1 LADAVEDNACHV
13 SSIVVHAQPA
23 ALDAVAAAI
32 AELPGAEIHARD
44 AAGKLVVV
52 LTAASERTISDNLQT
67 INAIAGVF
75 TASMVYHAADDA

>member
-1 LADAVEDNACHV
+1 MASDMCHV
-13 SSIVVHAQPA
+13 SSIVVHARPA

-32 AELPGAEIHARD
+32 AELPGAEIHGRD

-52 LTAASERTISDNLQT
+52 LTAASERTISDHLQT

-75 TASMVYHAADDA
+75 TASMVYHAVDDA

>member
-1 LADAVEDNACHV
+1 MASDTCHV

-32 AELPGAEIHARD
+32 AVLPGAEIHGRD

-52 LTAASERTISDNLQT
+52 LTAASERIISDHLQT

-75 TASMVYHAADDA
+75 TASMVYHAVDDG

>member
-1 LADAVEDNACHV
+1 MATDTCHV
-13 SSIVVHAQPA
+13 SSIVVHARPA

-32 AELPGAEIHARD
+32 AELPGAEIHGRD

-52 LTAASERTISDNLQT
+52 LTAASERIISDHLQT

-75 TASMVYHAADDA
+75 TASMVYHAVDDA